1 MTFIL
6 IEYLSY
12 LRNKFTWQW
21 WIVRNY
27 LPISR
32 LWQSMCT
39 TTNIKD
45 DVNRFQMSRFMVE
58 KKRYFLLLMKII
70 QWIANN
76 ISIIAKIKY
85 LHVDSDLFSKNIFW
99 SISCVLLYLHFTIF
113 KYSLYFSHVRSDD
126 FENIFEEKFANKG
139 TKILTKLFFT

>member
-85 LHVDSDLFSKNIFW
+85 SDLSNMSGVSNKHMEVCKFFDLLHKIARFRWFLANFCLQINRRGDT
-99 SISCVLLYLHFTIF
+99 SI
-113 KYSLYFSHVRSDD
+113 R
-126 FENIFEEKFANKG
+126 
-139 TKILTKLFFT
+139 